1 MDGTEIPWSA
11 TGLDPLAGRVLE
23 HLMAVR
29 SADRDDVASAA
40 GVSPFEAE
48 RALRLLVDDALA
60 SRIGGAP
67 PRWAAAP
74 PRSSLGALL
83 ARRRAE
89 LARAEDLVERL
100 VEAHDSASGPRA
112 TDMVEVLKS
121 PDEVP
126 ARYLQL
132 LTESTFE
139 VLHLAKPPYV
149 TGGSGSD
156 STTPVAP
163 GLQMRSVYETDGFT
177 DAVSL
182 MTALRGTGRGG
193 TLRLASQIPVKL
205 VIFDRAAA
213 LLPIWGDRPSSGS
226 LVVRSP
232 TLVTALVALFESV
245 WERAE
250 PVSLARRHELPVS
263 GRDLRTREILRMMA
277 AGMKDETIARILTI
291 SRRTVQQ
298 HITDAA
304 AQLGARTRFQIAVL
318 AAKRGW
324 LSDQDDRPDQQD
336 PAGTSDGYGVDRPF
350 HRGDDLV
357 E

>member
-1 MDGTEIPWSA
+1 MDETDIPWSA

-29 SADRDDVASAA
+29 SADLGEVAAAA
-40 GVSPFEAE
+40 GVSPSEAE
-48 RALRLLVDDALA
+48 RALRFLVDSALA
-60 SRIGGAP
+60 SPIGGAAP
-67 PRWAAAP
+67 PRWAVAP
-74 PRSSLGALL
+74 PRPSIGALL

-89 LARAEDLVERL
+89 LARVEDLVERL
-100 VEAHDSASGPRA
+100 FEAHDAASGPRA
-112 TDMVEVLKS
+112 TDMVEVLRS

-126 ARYLQL
+126 ARYRRL

-149 TGGSGSD
+149 TDGSASD
-156 STTPVAP
+156 GTAVVTP
-163 GLQMRSVYETDGFT
+163 GLRMRSVYETDGFT

-182 MTALRGTGRGG
+182 LTALRGTVHGG
-193 TLRLASQIPVKL
+193 KFRLTSQIPVKL

-213 LLPIWGDRPSSGS
+213 LLPIWGDRPSAGS

-232 TLVTALVALFESV
+232 TLVAALVALFESV
-245 WERAE
+245 WDRAE
-250 PVSLARRHELPVS
+250 PVSLARVHDLSDADEGLSIS

-277 AGMKDETIARILTI
+277 VGMKDETIARILDI

-298 HITDAA
+298 HISDVGAL
-304 AQLGARTRFQIAVL
+304 LGARTRFQIAVL

-324 LSDQDDRPDQQD
+324 LTD
-336 PAGTSDGYGVDRPF
+336 PAMD
-350 HRGDDLV
+350 
-357 E
+357 

>member
-1 MDGTEIPWSA
+1 MDETDIPWSA

-23 HLMAVR
+23 HLMAVP
-29 SADRDDVASAA
+29 SADRDEVASAA
-40 GVSPFEAE
+40 GVSPAEAE
-48 RALRLLVDDALA
+48 RALRLLADSALA
-60 SRIGGAP
+60 SRIGGAV

-74 PRSSLGALL
+74 PRPSVGALL

-89 LARAEDLVERL
+89 LARVEDLVERHF
-100 VEAHDSASGPRA
+100 EAHESLSGPGA

-121 PDEVP
+121 EDEVP
-126 ARYLQL
+126 VRYGQL
-132 LTESTFE
+132 LMESSFE

-149 TGGSGSD
+149 TSASPSAEAVGV
-156 STTPVAP
+156 TPGVR
-163 GLQMRSVYETDGFT
+163 MRSVYETDGFT

-182 MTALRGTGRGG
+182 MTALRGTGQGG
-193 TLRLASQIPVKL
+193 KLRLTSQIPVKL

-226 LVVRSP
+226 LVVHSP
-232 TLVTALVALFESV
+232 ALVTALVALFESV

-250 PVSLARRHELPVS
+250 PVSLRRRHDRSDAADGLPAS

-277 AGMKDETIARILTI
+277 VGMKDETIARILNL

-298 HITDAA
+298 HISDAGSV
-304 AQLGARTRFQIAVL
+304 LGARTRFQIAVL

-324 LSDQDDRPDQQD
+324 LSDQDDSVQQ
-336 PAGTSDGYGVDRPF
+336 P
-350 HRGDDLV
+350 
-357 E
+357 